1 MNIFLKKVTNFFR
14 ENRDNI
20 DYTELLKLVK
30 QTKNVKLIDV
40 RSNQE
45 YNEGHLNGA
54 ICIPLYELESKIN
67 KVAMD
72 KESLIIL
79 YCTSGVRSLKAKKIL
94 KNLGYQNVCNLK
106 GGLDNI

>member
-1 MNIFLKKVTNFFR
+1 MNIFFKKVTNFFR

-54 ICIPLYELESKIN
+54 ICIPL
-67 KVAMD
+67 
-72 KESLIIL
+72 
-79 YCTSGVRSLKAKKIL
+79 
-94 KNLGYQNVCNLK
+94 
-106 GGLDNI
+106 